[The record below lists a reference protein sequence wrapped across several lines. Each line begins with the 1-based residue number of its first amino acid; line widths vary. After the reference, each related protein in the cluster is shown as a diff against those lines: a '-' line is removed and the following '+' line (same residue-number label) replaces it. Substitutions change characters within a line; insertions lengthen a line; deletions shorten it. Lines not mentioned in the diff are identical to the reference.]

1 MVGTL
6 LRAQQF
12 GEQMQRANPELFN
25 ELRGHAQSA
34 VDEHLS
40 QYGNQDEDPKTG
52 QNQAKIELPV
62 FILSRSTGEHFL
74 FSVFFSPR
82 VPSAMPFDF

>member
-1 MVGTL
+1 MIVTL

-12 GEQMQRANPELFN
+12 GEQMQRSNPELFN

-34 VDEHLS
+34 VDEHLLE
-40 QYGNQDEDPKTG
+40 YGNEDEDPKTG
-52 QNQAKIELPV
+52 QNRAKIEL
-62 FILSRSTGEHFL
+62 LFL
-74 FSVFFSPR
+74 FYRVRQENTFYFFFSPR